1 MPTADDT
8 STRLNSS
15 SDRLPKTETEVVEMC
30 WQKVFKEIQ
39 SNVAVT
45 AMVKESLDQA
55 GATICFHAFD
65 LVSKTLDGPNMIRKI
80 HKSENETLNTAL
92 TNAEGPWYEK
102 NVTMHTKY
110 DYRGVWLTR
119 ARNGKLYQTLKNA
132 HKEPEWINL
141 SPQIVCDTFC
151 EPVSE
156 SEVQHALQL
165 GFADEEKSNLA
176 KKAFDDI
183 DIFLF
188 EANKWFKLREIQNVA
203 SLHEKTKFDQLINQ
217 RLEYWEY
224 EFDDLK
230 SRNEQIKR
238 YREWKSLMLHHLD
251 SSVDVLKAAI
261 LQNCAKFGYAKQ
273 QPQPTTNQ
281 NVEDLR
287 NLNIYMTGLSQE
299 VLLELLS
306 MSHKLAEAKNDND
319 SFGGIG
325 KLVENVNDYLILAES
340 EAILTLVR
348 DARQNRKR
356 LVMIEFITLGIA
368 EIYRDK
374 KILPPYKFF
383 FHPEDIRR
391 PTQQELTDLPL
402 CAKHVTDTI
411 ARVKYVIGT
420 ARHTNAVFAATH
432 QSSKNV
438 KEDPDVSFG
447 AYIVP
452 KRPETDFLFLLS
464 APQNSE
470 IVQDVKKLKRPIRR
484 WQKKVLCDAKD
495 KTMNAAKIL
504 VHPRLYNNLPGIKDK
519 IKPLEPYWLFDLR
532 RKRNW
537 TRQNQDKY
545 RYQYED
551 VVVLPVQKPDLMIE
565 VSYNSKK
572 VVGVKKRVVFIEVDG
587 EDKTTG
593 QKSRKPSEKNSVR
606 SQKKKKEKSDDEEDD
621 IDDED
626 DDDFDDSDL
635 VEVRYETNT
644 MSGGS
649 EALMDDKEVNRITKK
664 DSGGNPAK
672 LAMKMMQ
679 SVGVQMVLQPYTYNI
694 RSNFYSFLKKKI
706 EKSLFSTTNVQIPE
720 YQELLSTLKARNNTV
735 NSTQNDYEDLLRCIH
750 LMHHIYIAHVKV
762 AFYIYMFETYDIDLL
777 AKLDNPFM
785 YNQDVERQESLSRMR
800 DKHFFINFQAYNI
813 PEELHFNDTMDTHVK
828 EFLENS
834 MMLQS
839 RIKTKYCNEN
849 DMVSTWQQ
857 APVMDAN
864 SKRSNMH
871 HWTANVHRQLF
882 PLFPN
887 EFESIVN
894 VAYAAV
900 ERVNMK
906 ELCKIVLHAAK
917 ESFEAYYKSYKLEL
931 RSLDGLEFK
940 RREFP
945 DRCYLTR
952 REQMDR
958 TKWWN
963 KNYFDD
969 NRDNQFT
976 TLQTSVNAYNLAN
989 QQNEIDFP
997 DVDNSRAS
1005 GVALRKRAKKQEHDQ
1020 IEIFLGYEEPV
1031 LKRQAYNS
1039 NRRKWTSKDYAMLKW
1054 DQVDVRMHFFDYA
1067 MRKEETFEKFQKYS
1081 RGVWYLQDYIDFFN
1095 MLRSIVF
1102 ANDSQQNA
1110 DYSDFT
1116 TADEIRQ
1123 QIVAGNLTLLDN
1135 IIKSSA
1141 WRLKLYLSDEDINS
1155 VITPTTKAGLLAY
1168 NANWQTLS
1176 SVTTNNGTKKMPS
1189 QSSQAAKA
1197 YHIFAI
1203 MSWFFDCRD
1212 GGACQFQWEDSIL
1225 EYFGSEITE
1234 SDESIKSNFDIFR
1247 FEEPKRLMPDV
1258 TYFNN
1263 MWFQMTMFLEHNF
1276 RNAVAAVH
1284 YKLFQIDVIED
1295 NMEYLAPHKIGS
1307 EYDIGLQAKIRKLV
1321 ARRSSLLNNR
1331 AAFVGLKNVSREL
1344 SFKKFDPQKNTAL
1357 TLRERIL
1364 SQLDDDLPLLD
1375 PTLKNYVQQFK
1386 IPDSILFLRIIR
1398 CPNILALREL
1408 AVQHISPHPH
1418 KYLQE
1423 VLAFFDPAVQSEIEV
1438 MLKFVHTDDSVY
1450 AATPQAHASSRVL
1463 LTRKCMLRWMHE
1475 IVDLQYMASGRLNC
1489 MYFCKTP
1496 LQCKFMMMMQA
1507 NTVFMLER
1515 LLCKQELLNYAS
1527 NRPIRFVLLQLR
1539 LLYNLLSCK
1548 TDENSHKKSHK
1559 NIWRNDD
1566 FDDLLYY
1573 SETSDETLTV
1583 PASINPVTTCFCI
1596 SWDHCISYKNVY
1608 WTPGASR
1615 CEWPARDSNFV
1626 SFGPHKNNAKNAAK
1640 DLNSESEETED
1651 ASDVTDDESISASES
1666 LDNDDDDHQNY
1677 PTLSNKFPFP
1687 IDRHNLPGE
1696 PSSSPSSSPTSST
1709 PYTYHITA
1717 QNQNAE
1723 FCEMSA
1729 EEQAMWLMLAYIRPH
1744 AALQMHED
1752 NAFSLESQSVLIL
1765 QNTSLRR
1772 DQEDIVAHCD
1782 PQLDVNDAQLKCVI
1796 HADMSNEAHMFLE
1809 LSELQPRD
1817 KCKSQLPPVVQH
1829 LIPPIPNRKFI
1840 YIPPACATYIK
1851 QEHAKDVNDGFIF
1864 HDAFANKLF
1873 LVRRT
1878 FTGARCWTWK
1888 RFMIKTIFFHAC
1900 SRIVSRNR
1908 EFLALYAHPDDEK
1921 NHVLTKTVKDNVLE
1935 AHELLKNTVGNLEFK
1950 TKKIDEYFAKKKMM
1964 PTDQKFTLLIKTD
1977 REYRKYTD
1985 TFDSTKTYDAH
1996 SLRKTEKISPNKYG
2010 YWICKNICE
2019 KLLDETSDE
2028 TLDETKMLGYTPTS
2042 CRYALILPRLLQ
2054 SMKIAET
2061 MLEKSCTSVPSVAF
2075 VYRQYIYLEEPPKTL
2090 FVKYHEKYYI
2100 AFPKNYAIL
2109 GENIVQFEPKHTKR
2123 TIISFCNTRYRSC
2136 LPLKYI
2142 RNATDAADISNILI
2156 SDYAKDDQLK
2166 CILEQREKDDF
2177 MWDMKTFETNTSAL
2191 GFLLNFKNN
2200 AAMNRQMNN
2209 HVLLPHTKRV
2219 ICGHKKDYEK
2229 MFMLPDF
2236 FCTFEEFVD
2245 ATEKKQSEEPSQK
2258 NQESAEDSTDELIQD
2273 LQLRNGES
2281 SIITH
2286 DKKQILQAFM
2296 KLRTR
2301 NTYNHLLHTHRDN
2314 NAPLQNIL
2322 TLIDQIITPKSSEI
2336 F

>member
-1 MPTADDT
+1 MPTTDKLPDPI
-8 STRLNSS
+8 
-15 SDRLPKTETEVVEMC
+15 PKTETEIVEMC

-45 AMVKESLDQA
+45 AMVKETLDQA

-92 TNAEGPWYEK
+92 TNGEGPWYEK
-102 NVTMHTKY
+102 NVPMHTKY
-110 DYRGVWLTR
+110 DYRGVWLTQ

-156 SEVQHALQL
+156 SEVQHAQER
-165 GFADEEKSNLA
+165 GFADKEKKNFLGS
-176 KKAFDDI
+176 AFTDVDV
-183 DIFLF
+183 FLHQ
-188 EANKWFKLREIQNVA
+188 AHDWFKSREIQRIA
-203 SLHEKTKFDQLINQ
+203 SSNEITKFDELVNL
-217 RLEYWEY
+217 RLEHWCY
-224 EFDDLK
+224 EFDNHEPTSRHAQFERCNIWKFYMLENLPAPVNDLK
-230 SRNEQIKR
+230 KKIR
-238 YREWKSLMLHHLD
+238 D
-251 SSVDVLKAAI
+251 
-261 LQNCAKFGYAKQ
+261 NCKKFGYGIDKDNA
-273 QPQPTTNQ
+273 
-281 NVEDLR
+281 EYLDGF
-287 NLNIYMTGLSQE
+287 LNNSTPE
-299 VLLELLS
+299 ALLEILS
-306 MSHKLAEAKNDND
+306 MSHKIAATISVNDID
-319 SFGGIG
+319 AFGGMAE
-325 KLVENVNDYLILAES
+325 LVHNVNDQLACSGERA
-340 EAILTLVR
+340 ELQLQRTRRV
-348 DARQNRKR
+348 NKR
-356 LVMIEFITLGIA
+356 RSVMIEFIEKNVA
-368 EIYRDK
+368 ELYAKHK
-374 KILPPYKFF
+374 KLPTYNFF
-383 FHPEDIRR
+383 IHAEDIRR
-391 PTQQELTDLPL
+391 PTQQELTDLPI
-402 CAKHVTDTI
+402 CATYVTETS
-411 ARVKYVIGT
+411 ATVKDIVGT
-420 ARHTNAVFAATH
+420 SRHTNAVFGAIH
-432 QSSKNV
+432 QSDKHSR
-438 KEDPDVSFG
+438 EDPDVSFG

-452 KRPETDFLFLLS
+452 KRTETDFLFLLS

-470 IVQDVKKLKRPIRR
+470 IVQNEAHEPDVKKQKRPIRR
-484 WQKKVLCDAKD
+484 WQTKISCDSKD

-504 VHPRLYNNLPGIKDK
+504 VYPRLYSKVDMIKEK
-519 IKPLEPYWLFDLR
+519 TTPLEPYWLFDLR

-537 TRQNQDKY
+537 TQENQDKY

-551 VVVLPVQKPDLMIE
+551 IVVLPLQKPDLMIE

-572 VVGVKKRVVFIEVDG
+572 VAGVKKRVVFVEVDG
-587 EDKTTG
+587 ENKTTG
-593 QKSRKPSEKNSVR
+593 QKSRKPNEKKSVKSR
-606 SQKKKKEKSDDEEDD
+606 KKKKEHSDDEQDD
-621 IDDED
+621 TSDED
-626 DDDFDDSDL
+626 DD
-635 VEVRYETNT
+635 ERYETDT
-644 MSGGS
+644 MFGGS
-649 EALMDDKEVNRITKK
+649 EALLDEKEVNRITQK

-735 NSTQNDYEDLLRCIH
+735 NNTQNDYEDLLRCIH

-785 YNQDVERQESLSRMR
+785 YNQDVEKQESLSRMR

-813 PEELHFNDTMDTHVK
+813 PAELHFDNTMNTHVK
-828 EFLENS
+828 EFLEKR

-871 HWTANVHRQLF
+871 DWTANVHRQLF

-917 ESFEAYYKSYKLEL
+917 ESFEAYYKSYESKLRL
-931 RSLDGLEFK
+931 LDGLEFK

-963 KNYFDD
+963 KNYSND

-976 TLQTSVNAYNLAN
+976 TLQNKVQIYNTAH
-989 QQNEIDFP
+989 QQNPIKLPNKD
-997 DVDNSRAS
+997 DSRES
-1005 GVALRKRAKKQEHDQ
+1005 GVALRNRAKEAVNDQ

-1031 LKRQAYNS
+1031 LKRKSYKS
-1039 NRRKWTSKDYAMLKW
+1039 DRRRWTSKEYAMLKW
-1054 DQVDVRMHFFDYA
+1054 DQVDVRMHFFNHA
-1067 MRKEETFEKFQKYS
+1067 MQEKETFEKFQKYS
-1081 RGVWYLQDYIDFFN
+1081 RGVWYLQDYIDFFD

-1102 ANDSQQNA
+1102 ANSSNDSQNNA
-1110 DYSDFT
+1110 DYYDFT
-1116 TADEIRQ
+1116 TAPEIRE
-1123 QIVAGNLTLLDN
+1123 QIVAGNLTLLDD
-1135 IIKSSA
+1135 IEKSSA
-1141 WRLKLYLSDEDINS
+1141 WRLKLYLCDEDIKS
-1155 VITPTTKAGLLAY
+1155 VITPTTAAEFLAY
-1168 NANWQTLS
+1168 NANWQTMS
-1176 SVTTNNGTKKMPS
+1176 SVTINNDVTKMPS
-1189 QSSQAAKA
+1189 QTSQAAKA

-1225 EYFGSEITE
+1225 KYFGSEITE
-1234 SDESIKSNFDIFR
+1234 PDESIKSNFDIFN
-1247 FEEPKRLMPDV
+1247 FEEPKKIMPDV
-1258 TYFNN
+1258 AYFHNV
-1263 MWFQMTMFLEHNF
+1263 WFQMTMFLEHNF

-1295 NMEYLAPHKIGS
+1295 NIEYLAPHKIGS

-1344 SFKKFDPQKNTAL
+1344 SFKKFDPQQNTAL

-1386 IPDSILFLRIIR
+1386 IPDSVLFLRIIR

-1423 VLAFFDPAVQSEIEV
+1423 VLSFFDPAVQSEIEV

-1475 IVDLQYMASGRLNC
+1475 IVDLQYMASGRLSC

-1539 LLYNLLSCK
+1539 LLYNLLSC
-1548 TDENSHKKSHK
+1548 TMDENSLKKFDK
-1559 NIWRNDD
+1559 ETWRNDD

-1573 SETSDETLTV
+1573 IEKKEEQENGKDNTWTV
-1583 PASINPVTTCFCI
+1583 PRSINPVTTNFCI
-1596 SWDHCISYKNVY
+1596 SSTNDVN

-1626 SFGPHKNNAKNAAK
+1626 AFGPHKKAKNNAQNAANY
-1640 DLNSESEETED
+1640 LNLELEASVD
-1651 ASDVTDDESISASES
+1651 ASDDASDDANEFSNESIYI
-1666 LDNDDDDHQNY
+1666 DNY
-1677 PTLSNKFPFP
+1677 EKLSKKFPFEINQHMLAGQP
-1687 IDRHNLPGE
+1687 Q
-1696 PSSSPSSSPTSST
+1696 SSKH
-1709 PYTYHITA
+1709 YTYITA
-1717 QNQNAE
+1717 KNQNAE
-1723 FCEMSA
+1723 FCEMST
-1729 EEQAMWLMLAYIRPH
+1729 EEHAMWLMLAYIRPH

-1752 NAFSLESQSVLIL
+1752 NARMMQSQSVLIL

-1782 PQLDVNDAQLKCVI
+1782 PQLDVNDAQQKCVI

-1809 LSELQPRD
+1809 LSNLQPND
-1817 KCKSQLPPVVQH
+1817 KCKRDLPSVVQH

-1840 YIPPACATYIK
+1840 YIPPACATYLK
-1851 QEHAKDVNDGFIF
+1851 KEHAEDVSNGFKF
-1864 HDAFANKLF
+1864 YDAFAGKYF
-1873 LVRRT
+1873 WACRT

-1888 RFMIKTIFFHAC
+1888 RFMIKTVFFDAC
-1900 SRIVSRNR
+1900 SRVVSRNT
-1908 EFLALYAHPDDEK
+1908 EFLALYACFEQKSNPQYSQPFELTQTAKDD
-1921 NHVLTKTVKDNVLE
+1921 VIE
-1935 AHELLKNTVGNLEFK
+1935 AHKQTKNAFGNLEFK
-1950 TKKIDEYFAKKKMM
+1950 TNNIVSYFNKKNRM
-1964 PTDQKFTLLIKTD
+1964 PTEQIFTLLIKTD
-1977 REYRKYTD
+1977 REYRHYTD
-1985 TFDSTKTYDAH
+1985 TLQTQTYDAH
-1996 SLRKTEKISPNKYG
+1996 DLCKSKKISPNKYG
-2010 YWICKNICE
+2010 YWLCNTMKDKI
-2019 KLLDETSDE
+2019 LDATSDE
-2028 TLDETKMLGYTPTS
+2028 TNMLGKKPVADMLDIAQIATS

-2054 SMKIAET
+2054 SMKIEET
-2061 MLEKSCTSVPSVAF
+2061 MLQKYSTNVSSVAF
-2075 VYRQYIYLEEPPKTL
+2075 VYRQYIYLQETPNTL

-2100 AFPKNYAIL
+2100 AFPNNYAIFD
-2109 GENIVQFEPKHTKR
+2109 EKIVHLKPKRHKR
-2123 TIISFCNTRYRSC
+2123 TIINFCNTRYRSC

-2142 RNATDAADISNILI
+2142 RNATDAADVSKILLI
-2156 SDYAKDDQLK
+2156 DYAQDNQLK
-2166 CILEQREKDDF
+2166 CVLEESRHKHF
-2177 MWDMKTFETNTSAL
+2177 MWDMKTFETNTSDL
-2191 GFLLNFKNN
+2191 GFILHLKPDKAFNVQ
-2200 AAMNRQMNN
+2200 RDSY
-2209 HVLLPHTKRV
+2209 VLLPHTKSV
-2219 ICGHKKDYEK
+2219 MCAHTTDYKK

-2236 FCTFEEFVD
+2236 FCTLD
-2245 ATEKKQSEEPSQK
+2245 KLKNATIERALHEQSKKIEQ
-2258 NQESAEDSTDELIQD
+2258 SAEDSSDELMQD
-2273 LQLRNGES
+2273 LQAGQTEKD
-2281 SIITH
+2281 SITNEQ
-2286 DKKQILQAFM
+2286 KKILQAFM

-2301 NTYNHLLHTHRDN
+2301 NTYNDLLHNYRDKN
-2314 NAPLQNIL
+2314 IPLQNIL
-2322 TLIDQIITPKSSEI
+2322 TLIDQIIAPKSSEI